1 MEEEEEAAEDAGD
14 AEDASAPPA
23 LPAGA
28 PAAAPPHSRKQ
39 GWEVRSSSACSSS
52 RARSWASIAARLRER
67 AVGTIVSVRRVL
79 EEVRAENNR
88 WSFIWI
94 QEIGLRKPIL

>member
-28 PAAAPPHSRKQ
+28 LAAAPPHSRKQ

-79 EEVRAENNR
+79 EEAGRRR
-88 WSFIWI
+88 WSFICI